1 MFLSANG
8 SSSSSSSDKYEP
20 CLCWAVGL
28 GFDGSGGGIG
38 GAEKAG
44 FEAGRGGGVALG
56 DELMLRPA
64 MSGCSARAGG
74 DEASLAASSSFP
86 FIAATRKGIGV
97 SLRVQTNARFWGFVR
112 KV

>member
-1 MFLSANG
+1 
-8 SSSSSSSDKYEP
+8 
-20 CLCWAVGL
+20 
-28 GFDGSGGGIG
+28 
-38 GAEKAG
+38 
-44 FEAGRGGGVALG
+44 
-56 DELMLRPA
+56 MLKPA

-86 FIAATRKGIGV
+86 FIAATRKGIRV